1 MPINLFPAIN
11 RRGLTSFIFCSS
23 KCFLIS
29 YYLLGDSMKKYLI
42 AIGYI
47 LISFIILTFIVTLL
61 NYFDVATNN
70 TLKLIKIVVPIISM
84 LLGSIYL
91 GLKSDKKGYLEG
103 IKLGIIMSFIFFIF
117 SFLGLDKNLSFSRMI
132 YYIIII
138 ITSMLGG
145 MIGISKKSL
154 D

>member
-1 MPINLFPAIN
+1 
-11 RRGLTSFIFCSS
+11 
-23 KCFLIS
+23 
-29 YYLLGDSMKKYLI
+29 MKKYLI

-70 TLKLIKIVVPIISM
+70 TLKLIKIVGPIISM
-84 LLGSIYL
+84 LLGRIYL

>member
-1 MPINLFPAIN
+1 
-11 RRGLTSFIFCSS
+11 
-23 KCFLIS
+23 
-29 YYLLGDSMKKYLI
+29 MKKYLI

-61 NYFDVATNN
+61 NYFV
-70 TLKLIKIVVPIISM
+70 VVPIISM

-103 IKLGIIMSFIFFIF
+103 IKLVIIMSFIFFIF
-117 SFLGLDKNLSFSRMI
+117 SFLGLDKNLSFSRLI